1 MMAVQ
6 TLSKKFLYRFVPVAY
21 MSSFPPNKM
30 APNPTYPILKSTSKV
45 SKQELKL
52 IANQKL
58 FPGINYFW
66 ISIQTK

>member
-1 MMAVQ
+1 MA
-6 TLSKKFLYRFVPVAY
+6 T
-21 MSSFPPNKM
+21 
-30 APNPTYPILKSTSKV
+30 NPTYSILKSTSKV

-58 FPGINYFW
+58 FPGINYCW